1 MSRFRKLEQREEEY
15 WMRCKD
21 KVNAFNQIKQRRE
34 QMGNK
39 DERIPYYVIG
49 NRCTSR
55 EEPIYH
61 NGRLIKNQYAQKR
74 VYLDWV
80 IAEQT
85 DLFKGEEK

>member
-15 WMRCKD
+15 WLRCKD

-39 DERIPYYVIG
+39 DERTPYYVIG
-49 NRCTSR
+49 NRCKSK

-61 NGRLIKNQYAQKR
+61 NGRLIKNQYA
-74 VYLDWV
+74 
-80 IAEQT
+80 
-85 DLFKGEEK
+85 